1 MHILVTGGTGF
12 IGGALLPALAGRGE
26 QVTVLTR
33 QRRPMGQGQGQ
44 VAYVN
49 ALDDITD
56 PVDAVIN
63 LAGASLAA
71 RRWTAAYKREI
82 RSSRVD
88 FTRQLVAWMAS
99 RQMPPKVLISGSAIG
114 FYGASGDAQFTESS
128 PGASDFA
135 ATLCRDWEEAALAA
149 QSDSTRVVLLR
160 LGVVLDAGGGALT
173 EMMRSFRFGVG
184 SWLGSGSQWLSWI
197 HRGDVV
203 AAILAVLDNHVT
215 GPFNLVAPTPV
226 SHRAF
231 CDALARRRR
240 VLFKA
245 GVPGV
250 VMRTLLGEMA
260 ESLLLTGQWVVP
272 ERLHH
277 ELGFEFTFPS
287 IDEALADI
295 LS

>member
-26 QVTVLTR
+26 RVTVLTR

-88 FTRQLVAWMAS
+88 FTQQLVAWMAS
-99 RQMPPKVLISGSAIG
+99 LETPPKVLISGSAIG
-114 FYGASGDAQFTESS
+114 FYGASRDARFTESS
-128 PGASDFA
+128 GGASDFA
-135 ATLCRDWEEAALAA
+135 ATLCRDWEQAALAA
-149 QSDSTRVVLLR
+149 QSDLTRVVLLR

-203 AAILAVLDNHVT
+203 AVILAVLDTHVT
-215 GPFNLVAPTPV
+215 GPVNVVAPTPV

-240 VLFKA
+240 ILFKA

-260 ESLLLTGQWVVP
+260 ESLLLTGQWVV
-272 ERLHH
+272 
-277 ELGFEFTFPS
+277 
-287 IDEALADI
+287 
-295 LS
+295 LSVCSMS